1 MNERAS
7 VAIDPKEIEIDY
19 PEEDGNFDM
28 DDDENY
34 EYSEFNG
41 NKNQVEYKE
50 EPLQL
55 INFDNGFQL
64 NQEAMEI
71 LNSIEDDII
80 IVAVVGKART
90 GKSYL
95 MNLLLDNVGKSKGFK
110 VDSKISSCTKGIWM
124 WGNYRKS
131 LTGNNTKIIFIDS
144 EGTSAT
150 DRGTRTYDSRIFA
163 LVVLISSLF
172 IYNTTSNID
181 EHGISELSLA
191 AHLSNAISTNSNIDK
206 DSLLTELAPKFIW
219 VLRDFTLEKVHPETG
234 QEISSKEYLEICL
247 RKKISG
253 KNSND
258 NNLIRNN
265 IIKFFPERD
274 CVTLVRPVESE
285 KDLQKLNDLPF
296 EKLKSN
302 FKIEFKALKDK
313 IFKETLPKKFS
324 GKKLNG
330 PTLCHLIMEFVNT
343 INSGAIPNIN
353 NSWDSVI
360 QKDIKDYFEKAL
372 NHYKLK
378 TSNKT
383 KKVYEQYDLVKMLY
397 EHKLESLMIYN
408 KLLQVNADTFT
419 NFSYLNLFN
428 ENKILLEEE
437 ITKLEEKF
445 SLNNLESSSNV
456 NKDIVKNEFKD
467 INKKTYDNFYS
478 SKLVKEFN
486 EDYINFIEKYERSD
500 NCKGPMKLKILS
512 ENLIA
517 NEKLILNYFLK
528 TLNKESENKLNKVDK
543 NLREINI
550 SLEDLENQNK
560 NLKEINTTTESRVR
574 KTL

>member
-1 MNERAS
+1 MNDKGQT
-7 VAIDPKEIEIDY
+7 AIHPKEIEIDFV
-19 PEEDGNFDM
+19 EEDM
-28 DDDENY
+28 ELDENY
-34 EYSEFNG
+34 EQSEING
-41 NKNQVEYKE
+41 IINHVEYKE
-50 EPLQL
+50 EPIQL

-64 NQEAMEI
+64 NHEAMEI
-71 LNSIEDDII
+71 LNSIQDDII

-206 DSLLTELAPKFIW
+206 DSLISELAPKFIW

-265 IIKFFPERD
+265 IIKYFPERD

-285 KDLQKLNDLPF
+285 KDLQKLNDLPI

-313 IFKETLPKKFS
+313 VFKETLAKKFG

-353 NSWDSVI
+353 NSWDSII
-360 QKDIKDYFEKAL
+360 QKDVKDYYEKSI

-378 TSNKT
+378 TNQKT
-383 KKVYEQYDLVKMLY
+383 KKIYEQYDLIKILY
-397 EHKLESLMIYN
+397 EIKLESLMIYN
-408 KLLQVNADTFT
+408 KLLQINPDTFT
-419 NFSYLNLFN
+419 NIIYLNIFN
-428 ENKILLEEE
+428 QNKILLEDE
-437 ITKLEEKF
+437 ISKLEEKI
-445 SLNNLESSSNV
+445 SGKNLENSINI
-456 NKDIVKNEFKD
+456 NKDLSKTEFKE
-467 INKKTYDNFYS
+467 INKKIYDNFYT
-478 SKLVKEFN
+478 SKIINEFN
-486 EDYINFIEKYERSD
+486 EDYKNFIEKYEQSV
-500 NCKGPMKLKILS
+500 NCKGLMKLKILCDD
-512 ENLIA
+512 LIL
-517 NEKLILNYFLK
+517 NEKLILNFFLK
-528 TLNKESENKLNKVDK
+528 TLNKENENKVNIIDKNIRETNITLEDFEYKNKNIQEINLTSEN
-543 NLREINI
+543 
-550 SLEDLENQNK
+550 
-560 NLKEINTTTESRVR
+560 RVIQIF
-574 KTL
+574 